1 MDDGD
6 RPWMTWHH
14 WLGAFGLAFPPQPGR
29 VLFQNY
35 PMVLQQALAGRGV
48 ALGWRPLIDDLVD
61 GGALVVVGPE
71 VRSDR
76 GYYVTW
82 RQGPPSPTV
91 HALIDW
97 LADQAAITR

>member
-1 MDDGD
+1 
-6 RPWMTWHH
+6 
-14 WLGAFGLAFPPQPGR
+14 

-82 RQGPPSPTV
+82 RGATPSPAV
-91 HALIDW
+91 SSLVDW
-97 LADQAAITR
+97 LVAQAGTTQAGIVRR